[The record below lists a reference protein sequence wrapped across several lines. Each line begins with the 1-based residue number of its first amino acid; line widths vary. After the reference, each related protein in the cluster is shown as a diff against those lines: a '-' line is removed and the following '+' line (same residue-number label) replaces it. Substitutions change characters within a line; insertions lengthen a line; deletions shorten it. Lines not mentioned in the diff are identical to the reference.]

1 MQESLLNKIKAKIL
15 NDYPQKGVGL
25 KQARSGLPLKIKGEE
40 IVLLRSGEEVLR
52 IDLGYIG
59 SVIY

>member
-1 MQESLLNKIKAKIL
+1 MQESLLNSLIVRIL